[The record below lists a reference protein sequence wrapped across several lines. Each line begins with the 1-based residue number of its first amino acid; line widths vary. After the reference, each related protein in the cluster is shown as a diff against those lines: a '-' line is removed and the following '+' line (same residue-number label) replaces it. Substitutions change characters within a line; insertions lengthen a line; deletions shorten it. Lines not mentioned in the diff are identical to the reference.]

1 MKSQILL
8 VIATLCGS
16 SADHV
21 KQLANTGLIDALAK
35 ILEQNR
41 NNNNNHN
48 NDSNNQDNND
58 TATTNTNTLTS
69 NDKKKDHS
77 STTSALFALGA
88 VVHADVALRN
98 AVLHKELD
106 KTVISIAS
114 VALSSTQSTNNNN
127 TNNSNN
133 NNDNDDDNQIN
144 NNNEDRKSDEKEQLA
159 DSALCT
165 LYGCLAGSPSPSP
178 EVLWVC
184 IFDVVRY
191 IFIFHLFLF
200 FALPLASVAIVTT
213 GIDKCQSRHCC
224 RCLCFVDTVSPR
236 SKRTSTFL
244 FLFVFFLICILQ
256 SIE

>member
-1 MKSQILL
+1 MFVELKSQILL

-41 NNNNNHN
+41 NNNNNI

-58 TATTNTNTLTS
+58 TATTNTNTLIS

-127 TNNSNN
+127 TNNSNTDD
-133 NNDNDDDNQIN
+133 DNDNQIN
-144 NNNEDRKSDEKEQLA
+144 NNNEERKSDEKEQLA

-184 IFDVVRY
+184 IFDALK
-191 IFIFHLFLF
+191 INFNICFWFSLFL
-200 FALPLASVAIVTT
+200 
-213 GIDKCQSRHCC
+213 
-224 RCLCFVDTVSPR
+224 
-236 SKRTSTFL
+236 
-244 FLFVFFLICILQ
+244 
-256 SIE
+256 